1 MKSPNFLIHDRF
13 KESLFGPPFNQTGK
27 RQLWSRM
34 SLIIFAEQK
43 MSYMVISSFGLY
55 TFKSLQ
61 NIDFKDPCI
70 TKHSHKNSFL
80 YCWLTLTMTEQSF
93 YYTEQ

>member
-1 MKSPNFLIHDRF
+1 
-13 KESLFGPPFNQTGK
+13 
-27 RQLWSRM
+27 M
-34 SLIIFAEQK
+34 SLIIFAVQK
-43 MSYMVISSFGLY
+43 ISYVVISSLGLY